1 MAIKCPKCN
10 VDNPDTVKFCGEC
23 GTQLLPAEG
32 IAVTETIEAPKEE
45 LTRGTTLANRYEI
58 IEELGKG
65 GMGRV
70 YRVEDTKLKQEVA
83 LKLIK
88 PEIAKDKKTIER
100 FRNEL
105 KLARNIRHKNVC
117 GMFDLGEAE
126 GAHFITMEYVPGE
139 DLKSMIRMSG
149 RLAIGTTINIAK
161 QMCEGLG
168 EAHNLGVVHRDLKPS
183 NIMIDKEGNVRIMDF
198 GIARSLE
205 AKGITG
211 AGVMIGT
218 PEYMSPEQVE
228 AKEVDQRS
236 DIYSVGVI
244 LYEMVTGRV
253 PFEGDTPFA
262 IGVKHKSETPKDPKE
277 LNSQIPNG
285 LCRMILKC
293 LEKDKEKRYQSAGEV
308 RSELTK
314 IEEGI
319 PTAVREVQKRK
330 PLTSKEITVTFGL
343 KKLFVPALVVA
354 ALLIATVIVWQLL
367 LKKEAVPAQP
377 SKPSIAVLPFEDLSP
392 QKDQAYFC
400 DGLADELLNRLTNI
414 ESLRVPA
421 RTSAFSFKGRD
432 LEIEEIGK
440 KLNVETLLEGT
451 VRKAGNKFRITV
463 QLINVDDG
471 YPIWSEKYEREMEDI
486 FAIQD
491 EISLKIVDKLKVNLL
506 GKEKQELMKRHTDNL
521 EAYKL
526 YLQGQYFLSMRT
538 EENIKKAIKYFEQ
551 AIEEDS
557 NYALAFVGIAES
569 YIALPYY
576 SSFPSKEALEKS
588 KEASLRAIEIDNTL
602 TDAHVALAK
611 VKTEYDQDWA
621 AAEIEYKQ
629 AIDINP
635 AHTKAHYSYALHL
648 MFEGRF
654 DESIE
659 EMKKALEL
667 DPLSL
672 VINRNLGE
680 LFYYA
685 RKYDIAIET
694 LNKTRELNPNFIE
707 THAYLGLVYLQ
718 KMMYEEALAEL
729 QKETELS
736 KGQHPIYYSWIG
748 IVYALMGEIEKAK
761 KVADDLLKRSKKE
774 YIPPSFGFLYFAL
787 GEIDQGF
794 EWMEKA
800 YEEHDQWLLWQIRD
814 PICDSVRS
822 DPRFV
827 SILKKLGLER

>member
-1 MAIKCPKCN
+1 
-10 VDNPDTVKFCGEC
+10 
-23 GTQLLPAEG
+23 
-32 IAVTETIEAPKEE
+32 
-45 LTRGTTLANRYEI
+45 
-58 IEELGKG
+58 
-65 GMGRV
+65 
-70 YRVEDTKLKQEVA
+70 
-83 LKLIK
+83 
-88 PEIAKDKKTIER
+88 
-100 FRNEL
+100 
-105 KLARNIRHKNVC
+105 
-117 GMFDLGEAE
+117 
-126 GAHFITMEYVPGE
+126 
-139 DLKSMIRMSG
+139 MSG

-228 AKEVDQRS
+228 GKEVDQRS

-343 KKLFVPALVVA
+343 KKLFVPALVVT

-451 VRKAGNKFRITV
+451 VRKA
-463 QLINVDDG
+463 
-471 YPIWSEKYEREMEDI
+471 E
-486 FAIQD
+486 
-491 EISLKIVDKLKVNLL
+491 
-506 GKEKQELMKRHTDNL
+506 ELMKRHTDNL